1 MQVNQNRR
9 LYRCRNDRRI
19 AGVASGVAEFFDLD
33 PTVVRVV
40 WFLSIFF
47 GGLGIFVY
55 IVMALIVP
63 LEPLTEFVPA
73 AMAGAATDIP
83 GVESTSDGAGAGVA
97 YAPGIAPAGHRHAPR
112 QPGRWSL
119 FFGYAL
125 VLLGGVALV
134 DAVLPAWDSWR
145 YLWPTF
151 IIGIGAFLVFGA
163 LRKEPTEP

>member
-9 LYRCRNDRRI
+9 LYRCRHDRRV

-33 PTVVRVV
+33 PTVVRVA

-63 LEPLTEFVPA
+63 LEPLADVTPAEAAVAGADPA
-73 AMAGAATDIP
+73 AFGPAAVTF
-83 GVESTSDGAGAGVA
+83 TS
-97 YAPGIAPAGHRHAPR
+97 HRHTPR

-119 FFGYAL
+119 FIGAGL
-125 VLLGGVALV
+125 ILLGVLALV
-134 DAVLPAWDSWR
+134 DVVLPAWESWR
-145 YLWPTF
+145 YLGPAF
-151 IIGIGAFLVFGA
+151 LIGIGALLLAGA
-163 LRKEPTEP
+163 LRREPNES